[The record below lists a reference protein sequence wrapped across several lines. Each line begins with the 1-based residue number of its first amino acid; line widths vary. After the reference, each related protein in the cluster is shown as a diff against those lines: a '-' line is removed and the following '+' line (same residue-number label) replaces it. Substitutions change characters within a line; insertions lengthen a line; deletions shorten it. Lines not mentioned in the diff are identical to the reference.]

1 MATHSSIFCLEN
13 PMDRGAWWD
22 TVHGVTKESD
32 KTQRP
37 SNNKMKQNETFSSS
51 VTPVTFKVLSN
62 HVWAVAAILCS
73 TGIEHFHYHR
83 KFFWTLLFQTSFTFI
98 SSKNCPP
105 PFSAWMV
112 ALEHGCSIN
121 ISAAVYSGYETPVSL
136 FLQIPQGTGLYI
148 LCEFCTLTR
157 AKTTPSPSSSVEEEV
172 AVITGMWG

>member
-136 FLQIPQGTGLYI
+136 FLQIPQVQPVQK
-148 LCEFCTLTR
+148 EFSLGF
-157 AKTTPSPSSSVEEEV
+157 SSEISKVFTAATVVISLAWMAVSVS
-172 AVITGMWG
+172 